1 MRNVTKSILLAADHT
16 NIAQAED
23 GDEALKILQAEK
35 FDLIICDWDA
45 QHERPGIINRD
56 KEERES

>member
-1 MRNVTKSILLAADHT
+1 MDPNMKILIVDDVASMRNVTKSILLAADHT

-35 FDLIICDWDA
+35 FDLIICD
-45 QHERPGIINRD
+45 
-56 KEERES
+56 